1 MMGVAQW
8 FSNPAVQISSLR
20 QDGVTFPP
28 EVGKENHKIY
38 EREAYKIQ
46 GARQRN
52 RDEKQMK

>member
-38 EREAYKIQ
+38 EREATRYRVP
-46 GARQRN
+46 GSETEMRN
-52 RDEKQMK
+52 R